1 MRCWTHVEGYFF
13 LLCCLR
19 ACSLWRAPVGFDPAP
34 IEKEGVAG
42 DPKGAGL
49 KPWTGVLGLPKGIGP
64 AAALWPKDGVD
75 APKAGLSV
83 AAAPKLKLPICG
95 AGLLETGVP
104 NWGHGIPEPKLN
116 PLGAG

>member
-1 MRCWTHVEGYFF
+1 M
-13 LLCCLR
+13 CCLR

-42 DPKGAGL
+42 DPKGTEL
-49 KPWTGVLGLPKGIGP
+49 KPWTGVAGLPKGFGP
-64 AAALWPKDGVD
+64 AAAPWPKDGVD
-75 APKAGLSV
+75 VPKAGLSV

-104 NWGHGIPEPKLN
+104 NWGHGIPAPKLN
-116 PLGAG
+116 PPGAG